1 MSLISKERPLLLLG
15 CGKMGYA
22 MLTGWLESGIKAD
35 DIHVIDP
42 NADAQQ
48 YLKPLNVHIHN
59 HINDILLKPSI
70 LLLAVKPQTLDN
82 IKNEL
87 ISLVAPDSL
96 VVSIAAGKNLL
107 WLQSAFGDNQ
117 PIIRTMPN
125 TPAQIKQ
132 AITALCANGN
142 VNESQMLTAQSLLH
156 SIGDVVIVDD
166 ESQMDAITALS
177 GSGPAWVFLLTE
189 AMEEAGIKQGLSPE
203 LAAKLARKTVEGA
216 AALMANDP
224 NISPAILRQNVTSPG
239 GTTAAAMEILMGKG
253 GWQNIID
260 TAMAASVKRSRELS

>member
-142 VNESQMLTAQSLLH
+142 VNESQMLTAKTLLC